1 MVQLPSTLGHASVVR
16 SQCFGEKTETDCNP
30 CLPGCS
36 TQQLG
41 LQQPRCCL
49 DDVYPVFP
57 FDIALKFM
65 VQ

>member
-1 MVQLPSTLGHASVVR
+1 MVQLPTTLGHASVVR
-16 SQCFGEKTETDCNP
+16 SQCFGEKTKTDYNL
-30 CLPGCS
+30 CLPCCS

-41 LQQPRCCL
+41 LQQPTRCL

-57 FDIALKFM
+57 FDFAKKST

>member
-1 MVQLPSTLGHASVVR
+1 MVQLSTTLAHASVVR
-16 SQCFGEKTETDCNP
+16 SQCFGEKTGTDYNL
-30 CLPGCS
+30 CLPCCS

-41 LQQPRCCL
+41 LQQPTCCL

-57 FDIALKFM
+57 FDIAMKSM